1 MGETVTKL
9 HNFNL
14 DSFKKSQSAM
24 IATSDHAYGTRPGQS
39 QWVDRTKDYTEEQ
52 VKRIIDSGSLIEQQR
67 LSRNYFNKD
76 GYYKQLI
83 LYYSTL
89 LKYTGLLIPNPTAG
103 KNLSTSHIQKRYFQA
118 MEYVDKINLPTV
130 LVEWA
135 QKALTDGCFYGVVS
149 KADKNHFAVLSLPS
163 AYCQTRFKDLSGND
177 LIEFD
182 VSYFRT
188 ITNETDR
195 EAALAAYPKSVASA
209 YKKWDKGKALS
220 KWVIIPSDI
229 GVCFPMLDGRP
240 FFLNVIPSTIQYDE
254 AVATE
259 REREK
264 EEIRKILIQKI
275 PHLNDGRLLFEPD
288 EAEEMH
294 RGAVGMVRNNT
305 NTTVLT
311 TYADVDS
318 IASRGSTENG
328 ATNALEAMKQNIYSQ
343 AGVSGEIFAATGGN
357 TTETSIKYDTA
368 IMMYLANKFARF
380 ITNIVNEN
388 FANSNISFKY
398 TILPITHQNDAK
410 YIDSCYKLA
419 TAGYSL
425 ALPALAQGFSQRD
438 LVNLKDLE
446 NDVLKLGDKLI
457 PPKTSFNSSGDEQGA
472 KGGMTGEGGE
482 NGGRPTK
489 SEDEKKDQTI
499 KNEESIEKSK
509 TQGGSE

>member
-24 IATSDHAYGTRPGQS
+24 IATSDTAYGTRPGQS

-209 YKKWDKGKALS
+209 YKKWDKGKTAS

-294 RGAVGMVRNNT
+294 RGAVGMVKNNT

-318 IASRGSTENG
+318 ITSRGSTENG

-446 NDVLKLGDKLI
+446 NDVLKLGEKLI

-489 SEDEKKDQTI
+489 SADDKKDQTI